1 MRYHKHKQPPPM
13 WSGGDVID
21 QLIYQALLAE
31 VREAEPSLCVWENIR
46 QCAAAAGTSLIGER
60 STIMWARSFLNNVL
74 AFWGNL
80 LFDRSWE
87 ARLAKRRP
95 LFLWSDYI
103 LIVV

>member
-1 MRYHKHKQPPPM
+1 MSYHKHRDSPPL
-13 WSGGDVID
+13 WWAGDVID

-31 VREAEPSLCVWENIR
+31 VREAEPSPHVWENIWE
-46 QCAAAAGTSLIGER
+46 CVAAARTTPPDRR
-60 STIMWARSFLNNVL
+60 STVWVRSFLNNVL
-74 AFWGNL
+74 AFWGTL